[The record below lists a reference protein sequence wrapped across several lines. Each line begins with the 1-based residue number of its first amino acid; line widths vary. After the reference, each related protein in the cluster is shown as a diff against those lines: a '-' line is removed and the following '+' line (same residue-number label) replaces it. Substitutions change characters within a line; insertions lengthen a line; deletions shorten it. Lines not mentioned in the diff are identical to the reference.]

1 MRSVLIKRAPWA
13 VRDVSLGYLWNAQ
26 CGVLSKPRKICGVL
40 SLFMSLFFR
49 NVTDGITMWG
59 PSHRIPQS
67 PWLVTC
73 LTIYICSFLSLLFL
87 KTSNHWLL
95 SLKRLIFFML
105 TFLLIQKQIPA
116 ILVSRWNVHLRLTV
130 SSPFVCVC
138 VCVCLPCLRQGLLF
152 MAACAS
158 VAGLRASRVF
168 LSCLPSHSR
177 STEILDMCY

>member
-1 MRSVLIKRAPWA
+1 MPRPSPPQHMRRQTCLPQHMRSVLIKRAPWA

-26 CGVLSKPRKICGVL
+26 CGVLSKPRKMCGVL
-40 SLFMSLFFR
+40 SLFMSLSFR

-73 LTIYICSFLSLLFL
+73 LTVYICSFLSLLFL

-95 SLKRLIFFML
+95 SLKHLIFLML

-116 ILVSRWNVHLRLTV
+116 ILISRWNVHLRPTV
-130 SSPFVCVC
+130 SSPLSCVC
-138 VCVCLPCLRQGLLF
+138 VCVLKVTMVL
-152 MAACAS
+152 
-158 VAGLRASRVF
+158 F
-168 LSCLPSHSR
+168 LSKAERERLLR
-177 STEILDMCY
+177 L